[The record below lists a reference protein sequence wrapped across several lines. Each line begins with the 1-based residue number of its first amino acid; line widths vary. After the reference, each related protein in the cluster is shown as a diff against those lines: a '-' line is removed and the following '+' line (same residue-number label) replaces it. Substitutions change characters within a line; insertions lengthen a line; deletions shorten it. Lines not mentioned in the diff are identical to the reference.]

1 MSTALD
7 RYCNCMEEIRHRLG
21 IVASLGE
28 HKISTGTKETDIELA
43 FLQLRKSLEVL
54 AFASLIANKDKYSIA
69 HANFASHWKAK
80 GMLECIEKL
89 NPDFYPVPL
98 ELPKLLDTGVKH
110 CDRIADGFITKPE
123 FELLYDK
130 SSEVLHSRNPFTTK
144 DPVIKLVYSTKQWV
158 ERIQRLLAFHLVRL
172 VDEKIWMIHIPNEGP
187 VKGYAAEQTAQ
198 PQTA

>member
-7 RYCNCMEEIRHRLG
+7 RYCNCMEEIRNRLG
-21 IVASLGE
+21 IVTALGE
-28 HKISTGTKETDIELA
+28 HKISTSTQDTDIELA

-54 AFASLIANKDKYSIA
+54 AFASLIANKDKYSAA
-69 HANFASHWKAK
+69 HTNFASHWKAK

-98 ELPKLLDTGVKH
+98 ELPKLLESGVKH
-110 CDRIADGFITKPE
+110 CDRIADGFITRSE

-144 DPVIKLVYSTKQWV
+144 DPVIQLGYSVKQWV
-158 ERIQRLLAFHLVRL
+158 SRIQRLLAFHLVRL
-172 VDEKIWMIHIPNEGP
+172 VDEKIWMVQVPAQGK
-187 VKGYAAEQTAQ
+187 VQGYAAEPNAQAETA
-198 PQTA
+198 